1 MPDAVEIPAVDFAR
15 RKHFVLESGG
25 GHVRSFRVTRVI
37 KRERVSR
44 VMTMMGF
51 ASKEEDFGV
60 KEIFCTTTIKIQRA
74 TALLSSAGGIPT
86 ATPRLMRR
94 EQTSVFFLVRPILSG
109 LVGRA
114 PDDMMMR
121 ASVAARV
128 QDRSGAHV
136 FRVFT

>member
-1 MPDAVEIPAVDFAR
+1 
-15 RKHFVLESGG
+15 
-25 GHVRSFRVTRVI
+25 
-37 KRERVSR
+37 
-44 VMTMMGF
+44 MGF

-60 KEIFCTTTIKIQRA
+60 KEIFCTTYLRVVLRQSKYNS
-74 TALLSSAGGIPT
+74 LLSSAGGIPT
-86 ATPRLMRR
+86 ATPRLRR
-94 EQTSVFFLVRPILSG
+94 EQTSVFFLVRPTLSG

-121 ASVAARV
+121 ASIAARV